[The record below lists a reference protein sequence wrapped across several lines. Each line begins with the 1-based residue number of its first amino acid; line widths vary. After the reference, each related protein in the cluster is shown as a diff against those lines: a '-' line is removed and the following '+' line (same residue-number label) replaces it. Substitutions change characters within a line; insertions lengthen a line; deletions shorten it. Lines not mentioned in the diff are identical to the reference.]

1 MYIELIWFRKSN
13 TETIDKISE
22 ISKLSISK
30 DCLFVYTYHIGDN
43 IKEPYNQFHFIKE
56 ISEIAPDLQTFIY
69 TSIDNITYSDGKY
82 WNIYTYHF

>member
-1 MYIELIWFRKSN
+1 M
-13 TETIDKISE
+13 
-22 ISKLSISK
+22 SISK

-69 TSIDNITYSDGKY
+69 TSNDNIILKFELLSFSIIKC
-82 WNIYTYHF
+82 